1 VCGRA
6 RDPHHHQRDLSRIDL
21 SIRRDGSKQFF
32 LGIIALERSVFF
44 LVAKVFLEELV
55 VFEQLDHERELVGA
69 WVGRFLACLLVC
81 LHCFSGAWSGEG
93 EGEQLWKPAE
103 ESPGEGSK

>member
-1 VCGRA
+1 M
-6 RDPHHHQRDLSRIDL
+6 
-21 SIRRDGSKQFF
+21 FF
-32 LGIIALERSVFF
+32 SCC
-44 LVAKVFLEELV
+44 KVFLEELV